1 MWLWTKVGHRVYSY
15 AEFSQNE
22 LNPALKQRPI
32 PLSWFSILQ
41 SWNLCVCACE
51 CAHICRGLH
60 AYTLVHACGG
70 QRLIVRCFLLLPFT
84 LFLFFWTR
92 GLSLNMEL
100 SDSGTLASQQP
111 PHICI
116 FLCFLS
122 TTVAGAWLQSL
133 VFLWLLG
140 NHTQI
145 CMLAEH
151 VLCWLSHTTPGNSV
165 CIFSKKMLTLA
176 FFSAV
181 ILLWESTKRSPLRQT
196 QSLSSLPPCLS
207 GSNYTS
213 RLFSSASEISLL
225 IPHPAPLWN
234 VTFSLLSFKLPAPF
248 QLSFPTT
255 NMPSL

>member
-1 MWLWTKVGHRVYSY
+1 MLDVSFYYLLHYSFFFDTGSLT
-15 AEFSQNE
+15 EHGIIWFKDTSQS
-22 LNPALKQRPI
+22 A
-32 PLSWFSILQ
+32 
-41 SWNLCVCACE
+41 
-51 CAHICRGLH
+51 
-60 AYTLVHACGG
+60 T
-70 QRLIVRCFLLLPFT
+70 
-84 LFLFFWTR
+84 
-92 GLSLNMEL
+92 
-100 SDSGTLASQQP
+100 

-116 FLCFLS
+116 FLS
-122 TTVAGAWLQSL
+122 TTVAGAWPQSL

-213 RLFSSASEISLL
+213 RLFSPASELSLL
-225 IPHPAPLWN
+225 IPYPAPLWN
-234 VTFSLLSFKLPAPF
+234 VTFSVSLLSFLLPF
-248 QLSFPTT
+248 SFLFPP
-255 NMPSL
+255 PSL